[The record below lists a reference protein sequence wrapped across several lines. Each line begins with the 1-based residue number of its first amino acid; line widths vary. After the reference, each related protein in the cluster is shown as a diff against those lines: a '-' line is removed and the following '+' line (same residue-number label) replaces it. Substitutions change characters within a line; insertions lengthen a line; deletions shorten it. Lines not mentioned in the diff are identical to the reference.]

1 MGQEPVEFLRPEY
14 PALFLEVLL
23 CFFRLICIFFVD
35 PLSDTVKAKPGMFS
49 SSLLGL
55 QLTISQALRL

>member
-35 PLSDTVKAKPGMFS
+35 PLSDTVEAKPGMFS

-55 QLTISQALRL
+55 

>member
-14 PALFLEVLL
+14 GALFLQVLL

-35 PLSDTVKAKPGMFS
+35 VLFETVKTKSVSF
-49 SSLLGL
+49 
-55 QLTISQALRL
+55 LRFR